1 MICPNCNTNIADGQA
16 FCTNC
21 GTRISAEA
29 EHETAH
35 PTSVPSAFKVPTDL
49 SEPPCTPTAP
59 VAPHAPVEPVYTAPP
74 VPNAVTKAHAPVTP
88 HEYISSIPTEEKTKK
103 KSKKWIII
111 SAISV
116 FVIAAAVVAG
126 FFTNWFGFAGSSAKD
141 KNVTTNNDI
150 CSAYYAADNKV
161 YYYNCETD
169 THILIAE
176 NFSEE
181 FTADDYIYD
190 AEDYSA
196 FSADGNYIYCFE
208 NPSKEGCDLIR
219 RSIKNPDEDPFE
231 IETDVTNFKLFDD
244 IGCLIY
250 EKEDSFYEYVIST
263 EETAEV
269 DTDNFNDIEY
279 FKDGRYVYSLS
290 EEEDGRELYSV
301 YTKTPGKD
309 DNECIIENADDFTVM
324 GEKIIYR
331 RFTETQT
338 IEISDCVD
346 IDIDEDD
353 EEYEDLIVEIEGA
366 KLSYDLYN
374 IYEYTDKE
382 KLLKENVYVDTSYID
397 PVLYRVTNFDF
408 EEKIPL
414 SKVPA
419 NYNIQ
424 RFIETNAFVKSGK
437 IREDS
442 HDEIDMTAIPTG
454 AVIKDQDSYYSYVV
468 YMIYSDAKSETGDV
482 YMASAKDGV
491 LSKGELIAKDVSNA
505 MLIGPK
511 AVYGKNPKKAENGD
525 MLYDWYYEDTLIAES
540 TSGCMEITD
549 KNNYWYLDG
558 EGENLDYISLNGI
571 KMNGTLVVCIDGE
584 KSEFEVDG
592 YCNVDELADGRWYV
606 KASSAPQESDTE
618 EEYEE
623 DDEYEYD
630 EEEKYE
636 LLIFEKGKFVS
647 VAKDI
652 IKMQPLYDSD
662 ESGFTDILYI
672 SDGTLYVL
680 DGTKGKPIAENAT
693 SVKAIW

>member
-1 MICPNCNTNIADGQA
+1 MAKHFALIAEQEFLRRQSTKRLIRHLYRRLLRFPPICRNLPAPQLL
-16 FCTNC
+16 
-21 GTRISAEA
+21 RL
-29 EHETAH
+29 HLMR
-35 PTSVPSAFKVPTDL
+35 PL
-49 SEPPCTPTAP
+49 SLCTP
-59 VAPHAPVEPVYTAPP
+59 HP

-309 DNECIIENADDFTVM
+309 DN
-324 GEKIIYR
+324 
-331 RFTETQT
+331 
-338 IEISDCVD
+338 
-346 IDIDEDD
+346 
-353 EEYEDLIVEIEGA
+353 
-366 KLSYDLYN
+366 
-374 IYEYTDKE
+374 
-382 KLLKENVYVDTSYID
+382 
-397 PVLYRVTNFDF
+397 
-408 EEKIPL
+408 
-414 SKVPA
+414 
-419 NYNIQ
+419 
-424 RFIETNAFVKSGK
+424 
-437 IREDS
+437 
-442 HDEIDMTAIPTG
+442 
-454 AVIKDQDSYYSYVV
+454 
-468 YMIYSDAKSETGDV
+468 
-482 YMASAKDGV
+482 
-491 LSKGELIAKDVSNA
+491 
-505 MLIGPK
+505 
-511 AVYGKNPKKAENGD
+511 
-525 MLYDWYYEDTLIAES
+525 
-540 TSGCMEITD
+540 
-549 KNNYWYLDG
+549 
-558 EGENLDYISLNGI
+558 
-571 KMNGTLVVCIDGE
+571 
-584 KSEFEVDG
+584 
-592 YCNVDELADGRWYV
+592 
-606 KASSAPQESDTE
+606 
-618 EEYEE
+618 
-623 DDEYEYD
+623 
-630 EEEKYE
+630 
-636 LLIFEKGKFVS
+636 
-647 VAKDI
+647 
-652 IKMQPLYDSD
+652 
-662 ESGFTDILYI
+662 
-672 SDGTLYVL
+672 
-680 DGTKGKPIAENAT
+680 
-693 SVKAIW
+693 